1 MSDAGITVIQTM
13 YIYIERNLSIKIIS
27 VVLYI
32 LLDELIKKYVSN
44 ILDVKF

>member
-1 MSDAGITVIQTM
+1 MPVLQLYKQCTYM
-13 YIYIERNLSIKIIS
+13 YIERNLSIKIIS